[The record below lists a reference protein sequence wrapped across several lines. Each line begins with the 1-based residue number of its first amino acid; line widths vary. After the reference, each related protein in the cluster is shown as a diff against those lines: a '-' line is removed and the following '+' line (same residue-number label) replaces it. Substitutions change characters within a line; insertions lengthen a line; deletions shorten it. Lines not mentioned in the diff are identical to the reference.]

1 MIGQL
6 RLIKYIVPLAI
17 PESKYL
23 NPFKSIQSIPIFTF
37 WTNSILCILVSVATL
52 NPFDLLNE
60 DFVKKSAIVEA
71 PKKVSEKKVPTTTST
86 PSKAATTSKANN
98 TPTTK
103 NSNVELNASI
113 QEKTPLRKSSAAPRS
128 SNSSGNERQE
138 RRRTDRHSRTGYKQ
152 DGEKRLSGGKGS
164 WGKAV
169 EGAEQ
174 HVSVS
179 ESVAIAEGSTV
190 ESPESNEQEEQEE
203 KIPSV
208 PQLTLAQYQATVKKA
223 ALPSAVP
230 RKIVASS
237 NASTQQIL
245 KKETDVFVFPEIVK
259 KSNTTEKKTPV
270 VAAKKN
276 AVDVSKFIS
285 LKAVSSLE
293 EAPRAPRSSDRQ
305 SNDRRGNDRNSKRSS
320 TPSNNNNN
328 NTTPKTATSSK
339 LNLKDDRAFPSLG
352 SK

>member
-113 QEKTPLRKSSAAPRS
+113 QEKTPLRKSSAGPRS

-259 KSNTTEKKTPV
+259 KSTTTEKKTPV

-320 TPSNNNNN
+320 TPSNNNN
-328 NTTPKTATSSK
+328 TATATSSK